1 VNTVGVPRET
11 FPGERRVALTP
22 SVVAVYQKAGLSAVV
37 EAGAGEEAGYP
48 DAAFKEAGAEI
59 ATSREAV
66 FRGAEAI
73 LQVRT
78 IGANPEA
85 GRADLSLL
93 KPEHIVVG
101 LSNSLAAP
109 DALKELVAHGSTV
122 FAMELIPRITRAQS
136 MDALSSQASIAG
148 YKAVLL
154 VADALPKLFPMMTT
168 AAGTIPPAKV
178 LVLGA
183 GVAGLQAI
191 ATARRLGAVVQ
202 SYDVRPEVKE
212 QVESLG
218 ATFVELELDTAEAQ
232 GTGGYAGKQ
241 SEEFLAKQR
250 EALGKVIAENDAVI
264 TTALVPGAK
273 APVLM
278 NADMVRGM
286 AFGSVVLDMAAEQ
299 GGNVELSRPD
309 EVIVE
314 GGVTV
319 LGPTN
324 ISASLPFDASQM
336 YAKNVQ
342 NFIASLM
349 KEDGFTI
356 DMDDEVTSGTLLAR
370 GGEIVHPRVREA
382 FGLPALATPDPEPE
396 PELEPKPEP
405 NATTAAAADAS
416 KESQA

>member
-1 VNTVGVPRET
+1 
-11 FPGERRVALTP
+11 
-22 SVVAVYQKAGLSAVV
+22 
-37 EAGAGEEAGYP
+37 
-48 DAAFKEAGAEI
+48 
-59 ATSREAV
+59 
-66 FRGAEAI
+66 
-73 LQVRT
+73 
-78 IGANPEA
+78 
-85 GRADLSLL
+85 
-93 KPEHIVVG
+93 
-101 LSNSLAAP
+101 
-109 DALKELVAHGSTV
+109 
-122 FAMELIPRITRAQS
+122 
-136 MDALSSQASIAG
+136 
-148 YKAVLL
+148 
-154 VADALPKLFPMMTT
+154 
-168 AAGTIPPAKV
+168 
-178 LVLGA
+178 
-183 GVAGLQAI
+183 LQAI

-278 NADMVRGM
+278 TADMVRGM
-286 AFGSVVLDMAAEQ
+286 AYGSVVLDMAAEQ

-309 EVIVE
+309 EVVVE

-324 ISASLPFDASQM
+324 IAATLPFDASQM

-342 NFIASLM
+342 NFVGSLM
-349 KEDGFTI
+349 KDDGFTI

-370 GGEIVHPRVREA
+370 GGEIVHPRVREL
-382 FGLPALATPDPEPE
+382 FGLPALAKPEPE
-396 PELEPKPEP
+396 PVAGAL
-405 NATTAAAADAS
+405 AADSDAPDAS
-416 KESQA
+416 KESQS

>member
-1 VNTVGVPRET
+1 MVPFLAVDTVGVPRET

-22 SVVAVYQKAGLSAVV
+22 PVVAAYQKAGLAAVI
-37 EAGAGEEAGYP
+37 EAGAGDAAGYT
-48 DAAFKEAGAEI
+48 DEAFREAGADV
-59 ATSREAV
+59 AGSREDV
-66 FRGAEAI
+66 FRRAQAI

-78 IGANPEA
+78 AGANPEA
-85 GRADLSLL
+85 GGDDLAWLT
-93 KPEHIVVG
+93 PEHVVVG
-101 LSNSLAAP
+101 LSNSLAGP
-109 DALKELVAHGSTV
+109 PALQRLAGKGATV

-154 VADALPKLFPMMTT
+154 VANTLPKLFPMMTT
-168 AAGTIPPAKV
+168 AAGTIPPAHV

-191 ATARRLGAVVQ
+191 ATARRLGAVVS

-218 ATFVELELDTAEAQ
+218 ATFVELELDTSEAQ
-232 GTGGYAGKQ
+232 GTGGYAGEQ
-241 SEEFLAKQR
+241 SEEFLARQR

-278 NADMVRGM
+278 TADMVRGM
-286 AFGSVVLDMAAEQ
+286 SFGSVVLDMAAEQ

-309 EVIVE
+309 EAVVE

-324 ISASLPFDASQM
+324 IASSLPYDASRM

-342 NFIASLM
+342 NFVSSLM
-349 KEDGFTI
+349 KEDTGFTV
-356 DMDDEVTSGTLLAR
+356 DTDDEVTAGTLLAR
-370 GGEIVHPRVREA
+370 GGEIVHPRVREVL
-382 FGLPALATPDPEPE
+382 GLEVLAVPEPVSE
-396 PELEPKPEP
+396 PEKPESE
-405 NATTAAAADAS
+405 AAS
-416 KESQA
+416 

>member
-1 VNTVGVPRET
+1 
-11 FPGERRVALTP
+11 
-22 SVVAVYQKAGLSAVV
+22 
-37 EAGAGEEAGYP
+37 
-48 DAAFKEAGAEI
+48 
-59 ATSREAV
+59 
-66 FRGAEAI
+66 
-73 LQVRT
+73 
-78 IGANPEA
+78 
-85 GRADLSLL
+85 
-93 KPEHIVVG
+93 
-101 LSNSLAAP
+101 
-109 DALKELVAHGSTV
+109 
-122 FAMELIPRITRAQS
+122 

-154 VADALPKLFPMMTT
+154 VANALPKLFPMMTT

-218 ATFVELELDTAEAQ
+218 AKFVELEIDTAEAQ
-232 GTGGYAGKQ
+232 GKGGYAGKQ

-250 EALGKVIAENDAVI
+250 EALGKVIAANDAVI

-278 NADMVRGM
+278 NAGMVHGM

-309 EVIVE
+309 EVVVE
-314 GGVTV
+314 NGVTV

-324 ISASLPFDASQM
+324 LAATLPFDASQM

-342 NFIASLM
+342 NFVSSLF
-349 KEDGFTI
+349 KGEGGYTI
-356 DMDDEVTSGTLLAR
+356 DLADEVTAGTLLAR
-370 GGEIVHPRVREA
+370 DGEIVNPRVREVY
-382 FGLPALATPDPEPE
+382 GLPALAQEPAPEQEHAPEQEPE
-396 PELEPKPEP
+396 TGP
-405 NATTAAAADAS
+405 AS
-416 KESQA
+416 